1 MVTPMPATDPIVA
14 ARRGEN
20 PTVLRRM
27 RSGWA
32 VIGDHQRL
40 PGYCLL
46 LHDGEADHLT
56 DLPRPVRTVFLEDLA
71 LLGEA
76 VMTACTGLDSQ
87 LWRINYEVLGNSYPH
102 LHGHVFP
109 RYLWEPD
116 DMRRGPVWRYQD
128 LHEPRYALG
137 SQHDPLRAALVDA
150 LDEIATTVGPD
161 RRRDDC

>member
-1 MVTPMPATDPIVA
+1 MDVVSDWRADPVEA
-14 ARRGEN
+14 ARQGRN
-20 PTVLRRM
+20 PTVLRRL

-56 DLPRPVRTVFLEDLA
+56 DLPRPQRTVFLEDLA

-76 VMTACTGLDSQ
+76 VMAACTRLDSQ
-87 LWRINYEVLGNSYPH
+87 LWRTNYEVLGNSYPR

-109 RYLWEPD
+109 RYLWEPAQL
-116 DMRRGPVWRYQD
+116 RRGPVWHYPD
-128 LHEPRYALG
+128 LHDPRHELG
-137 SQHDPLRAALVDA
+137 PQHQHLRAALVEA
-150 LDEIATTVGPD
+150 LDSIVPST
-161 RRRDDC
+161 

>member
-1 MVTPMPATDPIVA
+1 MDVPKDWRTDPIEA
-14 ARRGEN
+14 ARRGQN
-20 PTVLRRM
+20 PTVLGRL

-56 DLPRPVRTVFLEDLA
+56 DLPRPQRAVFLEDLG

-76 VMTACTGLDSQ
+76 VMIACTRLDTQ
-87 LWRINYEVLGNSYPH
+87 LWRMNYEVLGNSYPR

-109 RYLWEPD
+109 RYLWESA
-116 DMRRGPVWRYQD
+116 DMRHGPVWHYPD
-128 LHEPRYALG
+128 LRDPRYELG
-137 SQHDPLRAALVDA
+137 PQHHQLRAGVVDA
-150 LDEIATTVGPD
+150 LEEVLSST
-161 RRRDDC
+161 

>member
-1 MVTPMPATDPIVA
+1 MEIADLMKDRRGDRIEA

-20 PTVLRRM
+20 PTVLRRL

-56 DLPRPVRTVFLEDLA
+56 DLPRPQRTVFLEDLA

-76 VMTACTGLDSQ
+76 VMIACTRLDPE
-87 LWRINYEVLGNSYPH
+87 LWRVNELGP
-102 LHGHVFP
+102 
-109 RYLWEPD
+109 
-116 DMRRGPVWRYQD
+116 
-128 LHEPRYALG
+128 
-137 SQHDPLRAALVDA
+137 QHQPLRVAVLDA
-150 LDEIATTVGPD
+150 LNKILPST
-161 RRRDDC
+161 